1 MAGQRRR
8 SAVRSP
14 SVRSERT
21 TVLSSTILRNPFARF
36 GAAAATGLLWFCAFA
51 PLEWRFLVWVGSVPL
66 LVALLADSNLKRAF
80 LLAHVAGGVFLG
92 STCHWLVDV
101 VRIHG
106 GLSTPL
112 AYAALFAFLLV
123 YPTVFG
129 FFGVAVSWVARRS
142 VPSAL
147 ALAPI
152 LWVAEEYLRTH
163 WITGFPWNLL
173 GYAVE
178 PEGLRQAAT
187 VTGVYGLSFLAMA
200 TSSGI
205 SWLLTQPRRRPA
217 QYAFTAWVVVLT
229 LANWLALP
237 PPVRP
242 GTRTA
247 VIIQPNVPLDEAG
260 AAQWAPWRNPAKLI
274 ELVELTVS
282 TVKERAPSGPEP
294 TLVLWPENSAPFY
307 YERDLLFRTTVER
320 MARDARA
327 YVIFGSVNFAD
338 TAQTQPKNSA
348 VLLSPEGRAIF
359 DYDKIHLVPFGEY
372 VPAWAFPNFI
382 GKITHEAGNFVPGT
396 DFRTAR
402 TSLGGI
408 GIFICYEAVFPD
420 LVRRLVPEGEGVL
433 VTISND
439 AWFGTSAAAAQHLE
453 MARLRAIETRR
464 YLLRATNDGFT
475 VIVDPY
481 GRIVERIPRGTRGA
495 LVGKYD
501 VREER
506 TPYTRAGDAFA
517 WACVLVGLAGMAGM
531 KAKEKVKS
539 QRARGQGPR

>member
-1 MAGQRRR
+1 
-8 SAVRSP
+8 
-14 SVRSERT
+14 
-21 TVLSSTILRNPFARF
+21 
-36 GAAAATGLLWFCAFA
+36 LL
-51 PLEWRFLVWVGSVPL
+51 L
-66 LVALLADSNLKRAF
+66 ALLEEQNLKRAF
-80 LLAHVAGGVFLG
+80 LLAHVAGAAFLG

-112 AYAALFAFLLV
+112 AYLALLAFLLV

-129 FFGVAVSWVARRS
+129 FFGAAVAWVARRS
-142 VPSAL
+142 RPWAL
-147 ALAPI
+147 ASAPI
-152 LWVAEEYLRTH
+152 LWVAEEYLRTY

-173 GYAVE
+173 GYAVG

-187 VTGVYGLSFLAMA
+187 LTGVYGLSFLAVA
-200 TSSGI
+200 TSSLLA
-205 SWLLTQPRRRPA
+205 WLLIEPRRRAA
-217 QYAFTAWVVVLT
+217 QFALAGWVVAVM
-229 LANWLALP
+229 AGNWLAAP

-242 GTRTA
+242 ATRTA
-247 VIIQPNVPLDEAG
+247 VLIQPNVPLDEAG
-260 AAQWAPWRNPAKLI
+260 AAEWAPWRNPARLF

-282 TVKERAPSGPEP
+282 TVREQAPSGPAT

-307 YERDLLFRTTVER
+307 FERDAIFRAAMER
-320 MARDARA
+320 MARETRA

-338 TAQTQPKNSA
+338 AAETQPKNSA
-348 VLLSPEGRAIF
+348 VLLDPEGHAIF

-372 VPAWAFPNFI
+372 VPAWAFPNLI
-382 GKITHEAGNFVPGT
+382 GKITHEAGNFVPGA
-396 DFRTAR
+396 DYRTAR

-439 AWFGTSAAAAQHLE
+439 AWFGTSAAATQHLE

-481 GRIVERIPRGTRGA
+481 GRVVERIARGTRGT

-501 VREER
+501 VRGER

-517 WACVLVGLAGMAGM
+517 WACVLLAFAGMAGL
-531 KAKEKVKS
+531 KTREKVKS
-539 QRARGQGPR
+539 PKAIGKGQK